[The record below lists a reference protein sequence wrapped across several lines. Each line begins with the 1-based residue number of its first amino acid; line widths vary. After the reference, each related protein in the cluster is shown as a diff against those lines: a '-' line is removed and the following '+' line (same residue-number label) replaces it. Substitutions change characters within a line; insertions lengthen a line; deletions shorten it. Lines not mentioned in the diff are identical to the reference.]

1 MSPPNAACLRLLIVE
16 DSATMRQVLRFAL
29 TRLKNVEIVE
39 AQDGLDGFRKLS
51 ADHFDLVLIDV
62 NMPVMDGLKL
72 IGLIRNDDDL
82 HDIPIV
88 VITTERAEE
97 DRARA
102 ISLGANEYLTKPLQ
116 TNRVLA
122 IAKALLKL
130 S

>member
-1 MSPPNAACLRLLIVE
+1 MRQSSAARVRILIVE
-16 DSATMRQVLRFAL
+16 DSATMRQVLKFAL

-97 DRARA
+97 DRARG

-122 IAKALLKL
+122 IAKSLLKL
-130 S
+130 D

>member
-1 MSPPNAACLRLLIVE
+1 MSPPNAACMRILIVE

-97 DRARA
+97 DRARG

-122 IAKALLKL
+122 IAKSLLKL
-130 S
+130 D

>member
-1 MSPPNAACLRLLIVE
+1 MSPPNAARILIVE
-16 DSATMRQVLRFAL
+16 DSATMRQVLKFAL

-39 AQDGLDGFRKLS
+39 AQDGMDGLRKLS
-51 ADHFDLVLIDV
+51 SDRFDLVLIDV

-72 IGLIRNDDDL
+72 IGMIRNDANL
-82 HDIPIV
+82 REIPIV

-97 DRARA
+97 DRRRA

-122 IAKALLKL
+122 TAKALLKL
-130 S
+130 K

>member
-1 MSPPNAACLRLLIVE
+1 MSPPNAECMRILIVE
-16 DSATMRQVLRFAL
+16 DSATMRQVLKFAL
-29 TRLKNVEIVE
+29 TRLKDVEIVE

-82 HDIPIV
+82 REIPIV

-122 IAKALLKL
+122 IAKSLLKL
-130 S
+130 G

>member
-1 MSPPNAACLRLLIVE
+1 MSSPNAACMRILIVE

-82 HDIPIV
+82 HEIPIV

-122 IAKALLKL
+122 TVKALLKL
-130 S
+130 K

>member
-1 MSPPNAACLRLLIVE
+1 MSFPNAACMRILIVE

-88 VITTERAEE
+88 VITTEGAEE
-97 DRARA
+97 DRARG

-122 IAKALLKL
+122 IAKSLLKL
-130 S
+130 D

>member
-1 MSPPNAACLRLLIVE
+1 MSAPNAARMRILIVE

-130 S
+130 G

>member
-1 MSPPNAACLRLLIVE
+1 MSFPNAACMRILIVE

-97 DRARA
+97 DRARG

-122 IAKALLKL
+122 IAKSLLKL
-130 S
+130 D